1 MEERK
6 KILVVFEADGAHRAA
21 LEKCAPEADFF
32 YEKEPDAGLIG
43 EADAVLGNLPPERLA
58 EARSLKW
65 LQLCSAGANG
75 YAEAMPSGAALT
87 NASGAYGPSISE
99 YMICAVMNLF
109 LKFPQYRDNQ
119 RARVWRDEGAP
130 KFIEGST
137 ALAVG
142 LGNIGGE
149 FAKRYRALGGRVI
162 GVKRTPAPKP
172 DYLDGL
178 YTMDRLDGLL
188 PEADVVALS
197 LPGTPETK
205 GLFGAERLARMKE
218 GAVLVNVG
226 RGTAVDTDALAAALA
241 SGHLFG
247 AALDVTDPE
256 PLPEGHP
263 LWGIP
268 SALITPHISGRWYVA
283 ENFERIFTICT
294 ENLVRFSEGHPL
306 LHRVDL
312 KLGY

>member
-1 MEERK
+1 MEK
-6 KILVVFEADGAHRAA
+6 KEKVLVVFEADGARRAA
-21 LEKCAPEADFF
+21 LEACAPGAEFF
-32 YEKEPDAGLIG
+32 YEKEPDAGLVG
-43 EADAVLGNLPPERLA
+43 EADAILGNLPPERLA
-58 EARSLKW
+58 GARSLKW

-75 YAEAMPSGAALT
+75 YAEAVPRGVVLT

-99 YMICAVMNLF
+99 YMLCAVMSLF
-109 LKFPQYRDNQ
+109 LKFPRYRDDQ

-130 KFIEGST
+130 KFVAGST
-137 ALAVG
+137 ALVVG
-142 LGNIGGE
+142 FGNIGGE

-162 GVKRTPAPKP
+162 GVKRTPSPKP
-172 DYLDGL
+172 DGL
-178 YTMDRLDGLL
+178 YTMEELDGLL
-188 PEADVVALS
+188 PGADVVTLS
-197 LPGTPETK
+197 LPETPGTK

-226 RGTAVDTDALAAALA
+226 RGTAVDTDALCAALT
-241 SGHLFG
+241 SGHLLG

-256 PLPEGHP
+256 PLPADHP

-268 SALITPHISGRWYVA
+268 SALITPHIAGRWSVA
-283 ENFERIFTICT
+283 ENFERIFAICA
-294 ENLVRFSEGHPL
+294 ENLARFSQGRPL